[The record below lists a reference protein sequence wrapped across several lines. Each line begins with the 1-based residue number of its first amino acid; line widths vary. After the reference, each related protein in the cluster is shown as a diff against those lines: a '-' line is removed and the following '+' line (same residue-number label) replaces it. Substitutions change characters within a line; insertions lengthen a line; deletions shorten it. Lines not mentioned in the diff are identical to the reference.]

1 MTPSPKTR
9 AFRPHLLALALA
21 SAIAPATAQQPQ
33 TPPPAPQAQPV
44 PQPAAADPQTAFGI
58 TTPAADM
65 PAPAPGAFT
74 VADIRVDGLQ
84 RIGAGTLF
92 TYLPIERGDTIDQAR
107 AAEAIR
113 SLYKTGFFDDV
124 RLDREGNILVVTVVE
139 RPAINKLTLTGNKDI
154 KTEDLT
160 KGLADIGLAEGNTFD
175 RLSLDR
181 VTQELTR
188 QYNNRGKYNVQIKP
202 TVTRLDRNRVDVTI
216 AVTEGK
222 AAKIRHVNLIG
233 NEKFEQEDIVDTWES
248 KESNW
253 LSWYRRDDQYSREK
267 LEGDREK
274 LRNFY
279 LDRGYIDFSEDS
291 IQVAISPDKRDMFIT
306 AGVTEGE
313 RYTVSDVQV
322 SGDTILPKEDIEK
335 RLFVRKDQIFSRR
348 LLEATSDSIT
358 NTLSNIGY
366 AFAQV
371 NPIPSVDREKRTVA
385 INFQVVPGP
394 RVNVRHIAFKGNT
407 RTSDEVLRR
416 EMRQFE
422 GSWYSQAAIDR
433 SKVRLQQLGYFET
446 GSVDIQSQPVEGT
459 SDQVDLVV
467 NVKETTSGSFVFG
480 VGYSQ
485 LTGVSTSIQLSQN
498 NFLGSGNRVSV
509 EANRNAYLQRYAF
522 SFLNPYF
529 TDNGM
534 SLGYN
539 LSWRE
544 WDYSD
549 ANLASYSS
557 TSRQAQVVA
566 GLPITEFDTVS
577 AALGIDSNQINTFQG
592 STPQELI
599 DYIDALDQRTFHAWR
614 GELAW
619 ARDTRNDYFAPTRG
633 MYQRVSAEVALPG
646 STVEYYKLN
655 YEISKYWP
663 LSRAI
668 VLNTRAEL
676 GYGDSYG
683 DSVTRNICYTAP
695 TYEDTDGDGVIDT
708 QVPGADPTDP
718 CLTTSPDYIKTVT
731 ADGLP
736 FFENFYAG
744 GVRSVRGFRDNTL
757 GPRLPISGDFR
768 PVGGSV
774 KTVGSLE
781 MIFPTLL
788 DTPSARVSAF
798 VDFGNV
804 YAGTDDFDAG
814 DLRASAG
821 IALLWRAPVGPI
833 SISYAIPLRKK
844 DTIRDDDGNVL
855 MEGDEIERLQ
865 FTFGGSF

>member
-9 AFRPHLLALALA
+9 APRRHLLALALA
-21 SAIAPATAQQPQ
+21 SAVVGPVGAQQPA
-33 TPPPAPQAQPV
+33 TDPQA
-44 PQPAAADPQTAFGI
+44 AFGI
-58 TTPAADM
+58 TPPVETAQTPD
-65 PAPAPGAFT
+65 PGFT
-74 VADIRVDGLQ
+74 VSDIRVDGLQ

-92 TYLPIERGDTIDQAR
+92 TYLPIERGDTVDQGR

-113 SLYKTGFFDDV
+113 ALYKTGFFEDV

-139 RPAINKLTLTGNKDI
+139 RPAINKLTLSGNKDI

-188 QYNNRGKYNVQIKP
+188 QYNNRGKYNVQITP
-202 TVTRLDRNRVDVTI
+202 TVTQLDRNRVDVTI
-216 AVTEGK
+216 AVDEGK
-222 AAKIRHVNLIG
+222 AAKIRHINLIG
-233 NEKFEQEDIVDTWES
+233 NEKFEQEEILDSWES
-248 KESNW
+248 RTSNW

-274 LRNFY
+274 LRNYY
-279 LDRGYIDFSEDS
+279 LDRGYVDFSEDS
-291 IQVAISPDKRDMFIT
+291 VQVAISPDKRDMFIT
-306 AGVTEGE
+306 AGLTEGE
-313 RYTVSDVQV
+313 QYTVADVQV
-322 SGDTILPKEDIEK
+322 SGDTVLPKEEIER
-335 RLFVRKDQIFSRR
+335 RLLVKEGQIFSRR
-348 LLEATSDSIT
+348 LLELTSESIT
-358 NTLSNIGY
+358 NSLANIGY

-371 NPIPSVDREKRTVA
+371 NPVPTIDRDKRTVG
-385 INFQVVPGP
+385 INFQVQPGP
-394 RVNVRHIAFKGNT
+394 RVNVRRIVFKGNT

-422 GSWYSQAAIDR
+422 GSWYSQAAVDR
-433 SKVRLQQLGYFET
+433 SKVRLQQLGFFES
-446 GSVDIQSQPVEGT
+446 GSVDVQTEPVQGT

-467 NVKETTSGSFVFG
+467 SVTETTSGSFVFG
-480 VGYSQ
+480 LGYSQ
-485 LTGVSTSIQLSQN
+485 LTGVSTSVQLSQN
-498 NFLGSGNRVSV
+498 NFLGSGNRVAV
-509 EANRNAYLQRYAF
+509 EANRNSYLQRYSF

-539 LSWRE
+539 LAWRE
-544 WDYSD
+544 FDNSD
-549 ANLASYSS
+549 FNTVSYSS
-557 TSRQAQVVA
+557 TSRQGQVIA

-577 AALGIDSNQINTFQG
+577 AALGLDSNQIFAFAG
-592 STPQELI
+592 STPQVII

-633 MYQRVSAEVALPG
+633 MYQRVSAEIALPG
-646 STVEYYKLN
+646 STVEYFKLN

-663 LSRAI
+663 LSRAL

-683 DSVTRNICYTAP
+683 DAVSRNICFTAP
-695 TYEDTDGDGVIDT
+695 TLVDTDNDPDT
-708 QVPGADPTDP
+708 PSVWVPGPDPSVP
-718 CLTTSPDYIKTVT
+718 CDTTSPDFTKTVT

-757 GPRLPISGDFR
+757 GPRVAIAPGRPLEQPI
-768 PVGGSV
+768 GGSV

-781 MIFPTLL
+781 LIFPTLL

-798 VDFGNV
+798 LDFGNV
-804 YAGTDDFDAG
+804 FADTDSFDAG
-814 DLRASAG
+814 ELRASAG

-833 SISYAIPLRKK
+833 SISYAFPLRKQ
-844 DTIRDDDGNVL
+844 DAIRDDDGDL
-855 MEGDEIERLQ
+855 IQEGDEIERLQ
-865 FTFGGSF
+865 FTFGGAF

>member
-9 AFRPHLLALALA
+9 APRRHLLALALA
-21 SAIAPATAQQPQ
+21 SAVVGPAGAQQPA
-33 TPPPAPQAQPV
+33 TDPQA
-44 PQPAAADPQTAFGI
+44 AFGI
-58 TTPAADM
+58 TPPVETAQTPD
-65 PAPAPGAFT
+65 PGFT
-74 VADIRVDGLQ
+74 VSDIRVDGLQ

-92 TYLPIERGDTIDQAR
+92 TYLPIERGDTVDQGR

-113 SLYKTGFFDDV
+113 ALYKTGFFEDV

-139 RPAINKLTLTGNKDI
+139 RPAINKLTLSGNKDI

-188 QYNNRGKYNVQIKP
+188 QYNNRGKYNVQITP
-202 TVTRLDRNRVDVTI
+202 TVTQLDRNRVDVTI
-216 AVTEGK
+216 AVDEGK
-222 AAKIRHVNLIG
+222 AAKIRHINLIG
-233 NEKFEQEDIVDTWES
+233 NEKFEQEEILDSWES
-248 KESNW
+248 RTSNW

-274 LRNFY
+274 LRNYY
-279 LDRGYIDFSEDS
+279 LDRGYVDFSEDS
-291 IQVAISPDKRDMFIT
+291 VQVAISPDKRDMFIT
-306 AGVTEGE
+306 AGLTEGE
-313 RYTVSDVQV
+313 QYTVADVQV
-322 SGDTILPKEDIEK
+322 SGDTVLPKEEIER
-335 RLFVRKDQIFSRR
+335 RLLVKEGQIFSRR
-348 LLEATSDSIT
+348 LLELTSESIT
-358 NTLSNIGY
+358 NSLANIGY

-371 NPIPSVDREKRTVA
+371 NPVPTIDRDKRTVG
-385 INFQVVPGP
+385 INFQVQPGP
-394 RVNVRHIAFKGNT
+394 RVNVRRIVFKGNT

-422 GSWYSQAAIDR
+422 GSWYSQAAVDR
-433 SKVRLQQLGYFET
+433 SKVRLQQLGFFES
-446 GSVDIQSQPVEGT
+446 GSVDVQTEPVQGT

-467 NVKETTSGSFVFG
+467 SVTETTSGSFVFG
-480 VGYSQ
+480 LGYSQ
-485 LTGVSTSIQLSQN
+485 LTGVSTSVQLSQN
-498 NFLGSGNRVSV
+498 NFLGSGNRVAV
-509 EANRNAYLQRYAF
+509 EANRNSYLQRYSF

-539 LSWRE
+539 LAWRE
-544 WDYSD
+544 FDNSD
-549 ANLASYSS
+549 FNTVSYSS
-557 TSRQAQVVA
+557 TSRQGQVVA

-577 AALGIDSNQINTFQG
+577 AALGLDSNQIFAFPG
-592 STPQELI
+592 STPQVII

-633 MYQRVSAEVALPG
+633 MYQRVSAEIALPG
-646 STVEYYKLN
+646 STVEYFKLN

-663 LSRAI
+663 LSRAL

-683 DSVTRNICYTAP
+683 DAVSRNICFTNP
-695 TYEDTDGDGVIDT
+695 TVEDPDNDPDTPPVI
-708 QVPGADPTDP
+708 VPGPDPSVP
-718 CLTTSPDYIKTVT
+718 CETTSPDFSRTVT

-757 GPRLPISGDFR
+757 GPRVAIAPGRPLEQPI
-768 PVGGSV
+768 GGSV

-781 MIFPTLL
+781 LIFPTLL

-798 VDFGNV
+798 LDFGNV
-804 YAGTDDFDAG
+804 FADTDSFDAG
-814 DLRASAG
+814 ELRASAG

-833 SISYAIPLRKK
+833 SISYAFPLRKQ
-844 DTIRDDDGNVL
+844 DAIRDDDGEL
-855 MEGDEIERLQ
+855 IQEGDEIERLQ
-865 FTFGGSF
+865 FTFGGAF